1 MKSIQYKHSIRP
13 YTSFNIEATT
23 EEFVVVETLSE
34 LKDSLRNYE
43 PEKIRLLGGG
53 SNMLWTN
60 DFPGRTLHVNLKG
73 ITLLEENDKS
83 ALIEVKAG
91 ENWHDFVLW
100 SLDQNLGGI
109 ENLAL
114 IPGNVG
120 SAPIQNIGAY
130 GVELKNVMTQCTILW
145 RDSLEEETLT
155 TEECQLS
162 YRNSI
167 FKNEY
172 KNKTVITS
180 VQFKLHKSPHQ
191 LKTSYGAIEE
201 ELKGKE
207 KTIQEVAQAVI
218 RIRSSKLPDLAKIGN
233 CGSFFK
239 NPILSQKQFDLL
251 KEKHP
256 TIPHFSAKTGVK
268 VPAAWLIDQLGYKGI
283 RRGDAGVHPKQA
295 LVLVNYGNAR
305 GKEIWDLAIE
315 IQKAVEDQF
324 GIPLEAEVTCY

>member
-1 MKSIQYKHSIRP
+1 MKAVQYQHSIRP
-13 YTSFNIEATT
+13 YTSFNIEAKTK
-23 EEFVVVETLSE
+23 EFVVVESLSE
-34 LKDSLRNYE
+34 LKESLRNYDA
-43 PEKIRLLGGG
+43 EKIRLLGGG
-53 SNMLWTN
+53 SNMLWTT

-73 ITLLEENDKS
+73 ITLVEENDKN
-83 ALIEVKAG
+83 ALVEVKAG
-91 ENWHDFVLW
+91 ENWHDFVKW

-130 GVELKNVMTQCTILW
+130 GVELKDVMTQCTILW
-145 RDSLEEETLT
+145 RESLEEEILT
-155 TEECQLS
+155 TEKCQLS
-162 YRNSI
+162 YRDSI

-180 VQFKLHKSPHQ
+180 VQFKLYKSPHQ

-218 RIRSSKLPDLAKIGN
+218 RIRTSKLPDPAKIGN

-239 NPILSQKQFDLL
+239 NPILSQKQFELVL
-251 KEKHP
+251 EKHP
-256 TIPHFSAKTGVK
+256 TIPHFPATTGVK
-268 VPAAWLIDQLGYKGI
+268 VPAAWLIDQLGFKGM

-295 LVLVNYGNAR
+295 LVLVNYGSAS

-315 IQKAVEDQF
+315 IQKAVKNHF

>member
-1 MKSIQYKHSIRP
+1 MKAVQYQHSIRP
-13 YTSFNIEATT
+13 YTSFNIEAKTK
-23 EEFVVVETLSE
+23 EFVVVESLSE
-34 LKDSLRNYE
+34 LKESLRNYE
-43 PEKIRLLGGG
+43 AEKIRLIGGG
-53 SNMLWTN
+53 SNMLWTT

-73 ITLLEENDKS
+73 ITLVEENDNN
-83 ALIEVKAG
+83 ALVEVKAG
-91 ENWHDFVLW
+91 ENWHDFVKW

-130 GVELKNVMTQCTILW
+130 GVELKDVMTQCTILW
-145 RDSLEEETLT
+145 RESLEEEILT
-155 TEECQLS
+155 TEKCQLS
-162 YRNSI
+162 YRDSI

-180 VQFKLHKSPHQ
+180 VQFKLYKSPHQ

-218 RIRSSKLPDLAKIGN
+218 RIRTSKLPDPAKIGN

-239 NPILSQKQFDLL
+239 NPILSQKQFELVL
-251 KEKHP
+251 EKHP
-256 TIPHFSAKTGVK
+256 TIPHFPATTGVK
-268 VPAAWLIDQLGYKGI
+268 VPAAWLIDQLGFKGM

-295 LVLVNYGNAR
+295 LVLVNYGSAS

-315 IQKAVEDQF
+315 IQKAVKNHF

>member
-1 MKSIQYKHSIRP
+1 MKAVQYQHSIRP
-13 YTSFNIEATT
+13 YTSFNIEAKTK
-23 EEFVVVETLSE
+23 EFVVVESLSE
-34 LKDSLRNYE
+34 LKESLRNYE
-43 PEKIRLLGGG
+43 AEKIRLIGGG
-53 SNMLWTN
+53 SNMLWTT

-73 ITLLEENDKS
+73 ITLVEENDKN
-83 ALIEVKAG
+83 ALVEVKAG
-91 ENWHDFVLW
+91 ENWHDFVKW

-130 GVELKNVMTQCTILW
+130 GVELKDVMTQCTILW
-145 RDSLEEETLT
+145 RESLEEEILT
-155 TEECQLS
+155 TEKCQLS
-162 YRNSI
+162 YRDSI

-180 VQFKLHKSPHQ
+180 VQFKLYKSPHQ

-218 RIRSSKLPDLAKIGN
+218 RIRTSKLPDPAKIGN

-239 NPILSQKQFDLL
+239 NPILSQKQFELVL
-251 KEKHP
+251 EKHP
-256 TIPHFSAKTGVK
+256 TIPHFPATTGVK
-268 VPAAWLIDQLGYKGI
+268 VPAAWLIDQLGFKGM

-295 LVLVNYGNAR
+295 LVLVNYGSAS

-315 IQKAVEDQF
+315 IQKAVKNHF

>member
-1 MKSIQYKHSIRP
+1 MKAVQYQHSIRP
-13 YTSFNIEATT
+13 YTSFNIEAKTK
-23 EEFVVVETLSE
+23 EFVVVESLSE
-34 LKDSLRNYE
+34 LKESLRNYE
-43 PEKIRLLGGG
+43 AEKIRLLGGG
-53 SNMLWTN
+53 SNMLWTT

-73 ITLLEENDKS
+73 ITLVEENDKN
-83 ALIEVKAG
+83 ALVEVKAG
-91 ENWHDFVLW
+91 ENWHDFVKW

-130 GVELKNVMTQCTILW
+130 GVELKDVMTQCTILW
-145 RDSLEEETLT
+145 RDSLEEEILT
-155 TEECQLS
+155 TEKCQLS
-162 YRNSI
+162 YRDSI

-180 VQFKLHKSPHQ
+180 VQFKLYKSPHQ

-218 RIRSSKLPDLAKIGN
+218 RIRTSKLPDPAKIGN

-239 NPILSQKQFDLL
+239 NPILSQKQFELVH
-251 KEKHP
+251 KKHP
-256 TIPHFSAKTGVK
+256 TMPYFPATTGVK
-268 VPAAWLIDQLGYKGI
+268 VPAAWLIDQLGFKGM

-295 LVLVNYGNAR
+295 LVLVNYGGAS

-315 IQKAVEDQF
+315 IQKAVKNHF

>member
-1 MKSIQYKHSIRP
+1 MKAVQYQHSIRP
-13 YTSFNIEATT
+13 YTSFNIEAKTK
-23 EEFVVVETLSE
+23 EFVVVESLSE
-34 LKDSLRNYE
+34 LKESLRNYE
-43 PEKIRLLGGG
+43 AEKIRLLGGG
-53 SNMLWTN
+53 SNMLWTT

-73 ITLLEENDKS
+73 ITLVEENDKN
-83 ALIEVKAG
+83 ALVEVKAG
-91 ENWHDFVLW
+91 ENWHDFVKW

-130 GVELKNVMTQCTILW
+130 GVELKDVMTQCTILW
-145 RDSLEEETLT
+145 RDSLEEEILT
-155 TEECQLS
+155 TEKCQLS
-162 YRNSI
+162 YRDSI

-180 VQFKLHKSPHQ
+180 VQFKLYKSPHQ

-218 RIRSSKLPDLAKIGN
+218 RIRTSKLPDPAKIGN

-239 NPILSQKQFDLL
+239 NPILSQKQFELVH
-251 KEKHP
+251 KKHP
-256 TIPHFSAKTGVK
+256 TMPYFPATTGVK
-268 VPAAWLIDQLGYKGI
+268 VPAAWLIDQLGFKGM

-295 LVLVNYGNAR
+295 LVLVNYGSAS

-315 IQKAVEDQF
+315 IQKAVKNHF

>member
-1 MKSIQYKHSIRP
+1 MMNIQENISLQPFNTFGVKSFANRYVSI
-13 YTSFNIEATT
+13 TSNEQIKQIVKREKSL
-23 EEFVVVETLSE
+23 FVLS
-34 LKDSLRNYE
+34 
-43 PEKIRLLGGG
+43 GG
-53 SNMLWTN
+53 SNLLLTKN
-60 DFPGRTLHVNLKG
+60 IEGLTVHINTKG
-73 ITLLEENDKS
+73 IHEAFTDNH
-83 ALIEVKAG
+83 EVIVNVQAG

-218 RIRSSKLPDLAKIGN
+218 RIRSSKLPDPAKIGN

>member
-1 MKSIQYKHSIRP
+1 MKAVQYQHSIRP
-13 YTSFNIEATT
+13 YTSFNIEAKTK
-23 EEFVVVETLSE
+23 EFVVVESLSE
-34 LKDSLRNYE
+34 LKESLRNYE
-43 PEKIRLLGGG
+43 AEKIRLLGGG
-53 SNMLWTN
+53 SNMLWTT

-73 ITLLEENDKS
+73 ITLVEENDKN
-83 ALIEVKAG
+83 ALVEVKAG
-91 ENWHDFVLW
+91 ENWHDFVKW

-130 GVELKNVMTQCTILW
+130 GVELKDVMTQCTILW
-145 RDSLEEETLT
+145 RESLEEEILT
-155 TEECQLS
+155 TEKCQLS
-162 YRNSI
+162 YRDSI

-180 VQFKLHKSPHQ
+180 VQFKLYKSPHQ

-218 RIRSSKLPDLAKIGN
+218 RIRTSKLPDPAKIGN

-239 NPILSQKQFDLL
+239 NPILSQKQFELVH
-251 KEKHP
+251 KKHP
-256 TIPHFSAKTGVK
+256 TMPYFPATTGVK
-268 VPAAWLIDQLGYKGI
+268 VPAAWLIDQLGFKGM

-295 LVLVNYGNAR
+295 LVLVNYGGAS

-315 IQKAVEDQF
+315 IQKAVKNHF

>member
-1 MKSIQYKHSIRP
+1 MKAVQYQHSIRP
-13 YTSFNIEATT
+13 YTSFNIEAKTK
-23 EEFVVVETLSE
+23 EFVVVESLSE
-34 LKDSLRNYE
+34 LKESLRNYDT
-43 PEKIRLLGGG
+43 EKIRLLGGG
-53 SNMLWTN
+53 SNMLWTT

-73 ITLLEENDKS
+73 ITLVEENDNN
-83 ALIEVKAG
+83 ALVEVKAG
-91 ENWHDFVLW
+91 ENWHDFVKW

-130 GVELKNVMTQCTILW
+130 GVELKDVMTQCTILW
-145 RDSLEEETLT
+145 RESLEEEILT
-155 TEECQLS
+155 TEKCQLS
-162 YRNSI
+162 YRDSI

-180 VQFKLHKSPHQ
+180 VQFKLYKSPHQ

-218 RIRSSKLPDLAKIGN
+218 RIRTSKLPDPAKIGN

-239 NPILSQKQFDLL
+239 NPILSQKQFELVL
-251 KEKHP
+251 EKHP
-256 TIPHFSAKTGVK
+256 TIPHFPATTGVK
-268 VPAAWLIDQLGYKGI
+268 VPAAWLIDQLGFKGM

-295 LVLVNYGNAR
+295 LVLVNYGSAS

-315 IQKAVEDQF
+315 IQKAVKNHF